1 MAAVADDLSE
11 NMENYRAQL
20 KQVEAALL
28 IDEDNDDLK
37 KLKEDLEEV
46 ISLTRDLMQVN
57 ETPSE
62 NIASE
67 LEGLDNVVKSRTW
80 KQGDRVR
87 VLKKSDNEYHAATID
102 MIADDGISCT
112 VKFDNS
118 GTVDVMKVADLNPI
132 ETEISNT
139 QIAKS
144 STGNLTA
151 SNKSGKLTKDD
162 LERRREAKKKKLLKK
177 KQRMKDFEEAR
188 EAGKQK
194 WQTFFQKGNLK
205 GKHKI
210 KGINKKSIFASRE
223 DGKGKIGIGTCGT
236 SGKGMTSFLSA
247 SQYMYKK

>member
-1 MAAVADDLSE
+1 MAAASDDLDE
-11 NMENYRAQL
+11 NLENYKAQL

-28 IDEDNDDLK
+28 IDEDNEDLK

-46 ISLTRDLMQVN
+46 IALTVDLMQVN
-57 ETPSE
+57 ELPVETPE
-62 NIASE
+62 PEPVAE
-67 LEGLDNVVKSRTW
+67 VPKTKTW
-80 KQGDRVR
+80 KAGDRV
-87 VLKKSDNEYHAATID
+87 LAFKKSDKEYHAATID
-102 MIADDGISCT
+102 MIADDGVSCT

-118 GTVDVMKVADLNPI
+118 GSVDVMKVDSLKPI
-132 ETEISNT
+132 ERVSQNVLPSSSSNENT
-139 QIAKS
+139 TK
-144 STGNLTA
+144 T
-151 SNKSGKLTKDD
+151 GKLTRSDIEK
-162 LERRREAKKKKLLKK
+162 RREAKKKKLLKK

-205 GKHKI
+205 GKHKV

-236 SGKGMTSFLSA
+236 SGKGMTSFMSA